1 MQDESG
7 LDARDFEVAV
17 SAVSNSKSEKQKP
30 YREWS
35 SQKSFTIGKYVAI
48 NGPAAAAKKFGLKSR
63 PVIESTVR
71 GFYAMYKGELEK
83 ARKEKRPIAPNLN
96 VLLREPPFWLGSLD
110 QMFQKFLLR
119 SNV

>member
-17 SAVSNSKSEKQKP
+17 SAFSNSKSEKQKP

-83 ARKEKRPIAPNLN
+83 ARKEKRPTAPNLN
-96 VLLREPPFWLGSLD
+96 VLLREPPFWLGCLD
-110 QMFQKFLLR
+110 QMFQKFLLAL
-119 SNV
+119 

>member
-35 SQKSFTIGKYVAI
+35 SQKSFTT
-48 NGPAAAAKKFGLKSR
+48 AAAKKIVSKSR
-63 PVIESTVR
+63 PVIESTIR